1 MLTPDPYRV
10 LHDGAGLIR
19 RLDRGRLAFK
29 GADRADYLQGLLTN
43 DVVGLEAGTG
53 CYAAYLTP
61 QGRILADFEVLNVG
75 ERLLLDVHLDVT
87 AMLVERFRE
96 LVFTEDVEIEDWTE
110 SWAGFGVSGSLA
122 ERCVKTA
129 IDRLGADGSMPP
141 TLADHECRIESVG
154 GASLV
159 LGRTDPFGGRGLDL
173 WVEQAAAA
181 DLREALLNAGCVEV
195 DPASVEAVRIE
206 SGRPAFPNDMGGETI
221 PLEAGIEER
230 AISSTKGCYV
240 GQEVIVRV
248 LHRGQGRVA
257 RRLTGLTMPELVS
270 PSPCPDPGAALWHG
284 DDSAG
289 RLTSIA
295 FSPGVGGIIAL
306 GYIARDLLEPGTA
319 LEVEVEGK
327 RVSAVVTALPF
338 RGVSP

>member
-1 MLTPDPYRV
+1 MMIPDPYRV

-43 DVVGLEAGTG
+43 DVLGLEAGTG
-53 CYAAYLTP
+53 CYATYLTP
-61 QGRILADFEVLNVG
+61 QGRILADAEVFNVG
-75 ERLLLDVHLDVT
+75 ERLLLDVHLDVG
-87 AMLVERFRE
+87 AMLVKRFRE

-110 SWAGFGVSGSLA
+110 SWAGFGVAGPLA
-122 ERCVKTA
+122 ERCVKIA
-129 IDRLGADGSMPP
+129 VDGLGADGSMPP
-141 TLADHECRIESVG
+141 TLTDHECRVESISG
-154 GASLV
+154 GSLV

-173 WVEQAAAA
+173 WVELAAAA

-195 DPASVEAVRIE
+195 DRASVEVVRIE
-206 SGRPAFPNDMGGETI
+206 SGRPAFPNDMGAETI
-221 PLEAGIEER
+221 PLEAGIQDR

-257 RRLTGLTMPELVS
+257 RRLTGLAMPELVS
-270 PSPCPDPGAALWHG
+270 PSPCPDPGAVLWHG
-284 DDSAG
+284 DDRAG

-295 FSPGVGGIIAL
+295 FSSRVGGIIAL
-306 GYIARDLLEPGTA
+306 GYVPRDLLEPGTA

-338 RGVSP
+338 GGVSL